1 MGTVDEKRVFP
12 EEISVDAP
20 SVSVWISQIIQIW
33 DGRQK
38 VAVEIQKPLF
48 GGIYTDNLI
57 KSTCFY
63 LKSIR
68 IHEFFLNLSQICM
81 FCDENSSK
89 LATESTHS
97 GVPWVVQCQQPN
109 KRTKRE
115 DLIIEQ
121 KVGII
126 WIWI

>member
-1 MGTVDEKRVFP
+1 MNFTDN
-12 EEISVDAP
+12 SNL
-20 SVSVWISQIIQIW
+20 
-33 DGRQK
+33 GRK
-38 VAVEIQKPLF
+38 TKSGGRNTEAAF

-81 FCDENSSK
+81 FCDDNSSK

-97 GVPWVVQCQQPN
+97 GVP
-109 KRTKRE
+109 
-115 DLIIEQ
+115 
-121 KVGII
+121 
-126 WIWI
+126 